1 MQQVLLS
8 PSGADAFE
16 FTGELLV
23 SLAGDDP
30 EGRNGGRWHD
40 ISIYRTDTDSLAICV
55 TYRTAAPTETEHCY
69 VELAEDVAEVD
80 ALLSLYNPK
89 EHITLEPRTDRNRV
103 VDAVVR
109 CYDFQVLELLDQLQ
123 SLSDNDL
130 PSKPR

>member
-8 PSGADAFE
+8 PSDAEAVE

-23 SLAGDDP
+23 DLAGNDQD
-30 EGRNGGRWHD
+30 GRQGGRWHD
-40 ISIYRTDTDSLAICV
+40 ISIYRTDAGSLAVCV

-80 ALLSLYNPK
+80 ALLSLYDPK
-89 EHITLEPRTDRNRV
+89 EYVALEPGTDRNRV

-109 CYDFQVLELLDQLQ
+109 CYDFQVLEVLDRLQ
-123 SLSDNDL
+123 SLPDTDL
-130 PSKPR
+130 PAKPR